1 MTHIR
6 RDAKTIAARLS
17 SDDLAMLRIAQKK
30 MKTKSISQTIVRAI
44 ESVACDEVVPA
55 DVPAVVPPVV
65 QVAVPADVREDIADA
80 VKVLRRSGSNLSQA
94 MRRDGSVTTQVADI
108 YDAAARLADIATR
121 LVDAAVPASVSAP
134 KHSAPVSDTRSAAEK
149 AAAAAALDAL
159 LHAD

>member
-55 DVPAVVPPVV
+55 VVPPVV

-94 MRRDGSVTTQVADI
+94 LRRDTSVTTQVAGI
-108 YDAAARLADIATR
+108 YDAAAALADIATR
-121 LVDAAVPASVSAP
+121 LVDAADSASVSAP
-134 KHSAPVSDTRSAAEK
+134 KHSASASDARSAAEK
-149 AAAAAALDAL
+149 AQAAANLEKL
-159 LHAD
+159 LHMD